1 MVPVPG
7 GGLKGRMEIFA
18 GSRPQDGRTSNEDAY
33 LIGRG
38 EISYAALCDGSGA
51 AGQVA
56 KRALK
61 VFEGLVAEA
70 SKDALERFG
79 TWRDWTHL
87 LDSALLGG
95 AQSTF
100 LAIAALGGR
109 IMGVCAGDS
118 RLYYLPAEGEVQIL
132 TEESSKF
139 RLGSGKVIPSPIH
152 QRVNPGDVLLLMS
165 DGAWT
170 PLGLPVLQRLRGK
183 AATRHFSEFPGI
195 LLDEAGKSGRADDMT
210 VVAMRV

>member
-1 MVPVPG
+1 MQ
-7 GGLKGRMEIFA
+7 IFA
-18 GSRPQDGRTSNEDAY
+18 GSRPQDRHTSNEDAY

-38 EISYAALCDGSGA
+38 EVPYAALCDGSGA

-56 KRALK
+56 RRALK
-61 VFEGLVAEA
+61 VFEGLVAEGP
-70 SKDALERFG
+70 KDALERFA

-100 LAIAALGGR
+100 LAIAALGDR
-109 IMGVCAGDS
+109 VMGVCAGDS
-118 RLYYLPAEGEVQIL
+118 RLYHLPVEGEVQIL
-132 TEESSKF
+132 TEEASKF
-139 RLGSGKVIPSPIH
+139 RLGSGKVVPIPIH
-152 QRVNPGDVLLLMS
+152 QRIRPGDVLLLMS

-170 PLGLPVLQRLRGK
+170 PLGLSVLQRLRGK
-183 AATRHFSEFPGI
+183 ASTQHFSEFPAI

-210 VVAMRV
+210 VVAMRI

>member
-1 MVPVPG
+1 MAPPW
-7 GGLKGRMEIFA
+7 GGLKGSMEIFA

-38 EISYAALCDGSGA
+38 EVPYAALCDGSGA

-61 VFEGLVAEA
+61 VFEGLVAEG
-70 SKDALERFG
+70 SKDALERFA
-79 TWRDWTHL
+79 TWRNWAHL

-100 LAIAALGGR
+100 LAIAALEDR

-118 RLYYLPAEGEVQIL
+118 RLYHLPFEGEAQIL
-132 TEESSKF
+132 TEEAPKF
-139 RLGSGKVIPSPIH
+139 RLGSGKVVPFPIH
-152 QRVNPGDVLLLMS
+152 QGIRPGDVLLLMS

-170 PLGLPVLQRLRGK
+170 PLGLPVLRRLRAK
-183 AATRHFSEFPGI
+183 ASTQHFSEFPAI
-195 LLDEAGKSGRADDMT
+195 LLDEAGKFGRADDMT
-210 VVAMRV
+210 VVAMRI